1 MTKGHITIKDIANEA
16 GVSIGT
22 VDRVLHNR
30 GEVAEATRKKIE
42 SIAAQYNYK
51 PNLMARALTTN
62 RTFHIGILIPQASS
76 TNNYWSSHYE
86 GIRQK
91 AFELETYA
99 VKVSFFRFDINTAID
114 FVRASRELVEAK
126 VNGAIVAPLFKKESE
141 ELASTLDLYN
151 IPYLFIDT
159 DLNNTNAIGFVG
171 EDAYQSGR
179 VAASVID
186 FGLPTTSDILMVNL
200 AKDLDNAQHISSRN
214 QGFLS
219 YFMDFGRN
227 NGVRMSVEITQVTF
241 EAVSERLTSVLD
253 NNKNIGAI
261 WVSGGHTYL
270 VAQFLEKN
278 ARRNI
283 ILVGHE
289 VYEQNVVYLQRN
301 YIQFLIAQQP
311 KEQGIKALNSM
322 FAFLTDG
329 KQPIKQEYQKVEIV
343 NSENVRFYI

>member
-1 MTKGHITIKDIANEA
+1 MTKSHITIKDIANEA

-42 SIAAQYNYK
+42 TIAAQYNYK

-62 RTFHIGILIPQASS
+62 RTFHIGILIPQASTS
-76 TNNYWSSHYE
+76 NNYWWSHYE

-91 AFELETYA
+91 ALELEAYA
-99 VKVSFFRFDINTAID
+99 VKVSFFRFDINSAAD
-114 FVRASRELVEAK
+114 FERASRELIDAK
-126 VNGAIVAPLFKKESE
+126 VNGAVVAPLFRVESE
-141 ELASTLDLYN
+141 KLSAALDEHN

-159 DLNNTNAIGFVG
+159 DLSNTNAIGFVG

-200 AKDLDNAQHISSRN
+200 AKDFDNAQHITSRN

-219 YFMDFGRN
+219 YFMDLGRN
-227 NGVRMSVEITQVTF
+227 NGMRMAIDIPQATT
-241 EAVSERLTSVLD
+241 EAVCERLKTVFD

-261 WVSGGHTYL
+261 WVSGVHTYL
-270 VAQFLEKN
+270 VAQFLERT

-289 VYEQNVVYLQRN
+289 VYEQNVNYLQRN

-311 KEQGIKALNSM
+311 KDQGIKALNSM
-322 FAFLTDG
+322 FAYLTDG